1 MNVRPQ
7 AIGSKWTVT
16 CRKRLIPC
24 LAVKPSQFYA
34 RFWNLECTYNIIIK
48 IVKAYH
54 NDLVHNTYTELNFRL
69 NFPQLCVQFCCFR
82 FTIDFHKHLN
92 IQWATTT
99 GYGGIIILG
108 KEGNKT
114 PSSMNEELPSNERI
128 VGSGAAGR
136 DGLQQCKFSLNGMTS
151 SFVSLVAGYAQ

>member
-16 CRKRLIPC
+16 CRKRLMSRGQTVTI
-24 LAVKPSQFYA
+24 LRAI
-34 RFWNLECTYNIIIK
+34 LESWMLRTTSSSSKFLRPIIMTWCI
-48 IVKAYH
+48 
-54 NDLVHNTYTELNFRL
+54 TRTELNFRL

-92 IQWATTT
+92 IQWAAT

-128 VGSGAAGR
+128 VGGGAAGR